1 MKPSL
6 RTNGLLLAC
15 VLLLL
20 VLCWASVSAPLRF
33 ARQRQQREAV
43 VKERLLLIRQAQ
55 AAYLRAKGS
64 YAADLHTL
72 VAGGY
77 MADSVQYIPYAGG
90 KRFELSTTVLA
101 GKSGRNVPLMECGA
115 AYADYLRG
123 MDATEIDNMTR
134 QAEEAGQYAGL
145 KIGDLTTANDNAGNW
160 E

>member
-6 RTNGLLLAC
+6 RTNGLLSAC

-72 VAGGY
+72 LAGGY

-90 KRFELSTTVLA
+90 KRFELSTTVMA

-115 AYADYLRG
+115 QYQQYLNG
-123 MDATEIDNMTR
+123 LDENSIANLVEAAN
-134 QAEEAGQYAGL
+134 EAGLYPGL
-145 KIGDLTTANDNAGNW
+145 KIGDLITPNNNAGNW

>member
-6 RTNGLLLAC
+6 RTNGLLSAC

-90 KRFELSTTVLA
+90 KRFSEYHRDGRKVGAQRAAHGVWRRVCRLSARDGCYGDRQYDPAGRGGRTVC
-101 GKSGRNVPLMECGA
+101 R
-115 AYADYLRG
+115 
-123 MDATEIDNMTR
+123 TENR
-134 QAEEAGQYAGL
+134 RL
-145 KIGDLTTANDNAGNW
+145 NDSQ
-160 E
+160 